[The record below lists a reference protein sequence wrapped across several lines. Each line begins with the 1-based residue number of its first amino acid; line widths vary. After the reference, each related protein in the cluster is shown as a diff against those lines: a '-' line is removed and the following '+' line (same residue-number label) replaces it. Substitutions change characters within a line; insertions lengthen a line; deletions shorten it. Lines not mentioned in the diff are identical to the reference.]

1 MPNVVK
7 ESAHGM
13 GATTWEVTYK
23 VTIPYGLVG
32 IIGALFLGLGRA
44 LGETMAVTFVIGN
57 AHNISASLFAP
68 GNSIASTLAN
78 EFSEATDTDVRQLL
92 DRVGPGAVYHHL
104 SGAGGGP
111 VHAAADVQILE
122 CGIMKP
128 RPPTGRRLVDL
139 MVSVWAVIS
148 ALLGIA
154 ALIWILSGVIIR
166 GLGALNLTFFTQLPT
181 PPGMAGG
188 GLANA
193 ILGTLAMTVAATLMS
208 VPIGLLA
215 GVYLA
220 EFGQESRV
228 ADNSRF
234 SANVLMG
241 MPSIIVGVFA
251 YTLVVLPLGHFSG
264 YAGAVALAILMI
276 PVITRTTE
284 DMLRLVPN
292 TLRESALAL
301 GAPRWKV
308 TLTVVFRAA
317 KAGLIT
323 GILLAVARVSGETA
337 PLLFTAL
344 NSPYWFK
351 SLSGPTPNL
360 TVTIFNYAMSPYEDW
375 QRMAWGASLLI
386 TVGVLAFTLVARF
399 LCGSEK

>member
-1 MPNVVK
+1 
-7 ESAHGM
+7 
-13 GATTWEVTYK
+13 
-23 VTIPYGLVG
+23 
-32 IIGALFLGLGRA
+32 
-44 LGETMAVTFVIGN
+44 
-57 AHNISASLFAP
+57 
-68 GNSIASTLAN
+68 
-78 EFSEATDTDVRQLL
+78 
-92 DRVGPGAVYHHL
+92 
-104 SGAGGGP
+104 
-111 VHAAADVQILE
+111 
-122 CGIMKP
+122 MKP
-128 RPPTGRRLVDL
+128 RPPTSRRAVDL
-139 MVSVWAVIS
+139 MVRGWSVVS

-154 ALIWILSGVIIR
+154 VLIWILSGVIVR
-166 GLGALNLTFFTQLPT
+166 GVGALNLSFFTQLPT
-181 PPGMAGG
+181 PPGMPEG

-215 GVYLA
+215 GIYLA
-220 EFGQESRV
+220 EFGQDSRV
-228 ADNSRF
+228 ADQSRF
-234 SANVLMG
+234 SSNVLMG
-241 MPSIIVGVFA
+241 IPSIIVGVFA

-264 YAGAVALAILMI
+264 YAGVVALAILMM
-276 PVITRTTE
+276 PVVTRTTE

-308 TLTVVFRAA
+308 TLTVVFLAA
-317 KAGLIT
+317 KGGLIT

-375 QRMAWGASLLI
+375 QRMAWGASLVI
-386 TVGVLAFTLVARF
+386 TVGVLAFTLLAR
-399 LCGSEK
+399 LVVRERKL